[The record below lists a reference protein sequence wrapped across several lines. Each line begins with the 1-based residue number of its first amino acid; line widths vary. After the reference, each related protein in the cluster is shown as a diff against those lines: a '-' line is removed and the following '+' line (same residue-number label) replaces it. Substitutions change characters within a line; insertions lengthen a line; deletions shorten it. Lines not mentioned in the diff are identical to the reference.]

1 MPGVKWLELHAFH
14 LSRLAL
20 PGRDDRVGYSGPKP
34 SALTYLDRRGPRAWS
49 GWVFLGYLEALRN
62 LAYVL
67 LSGEQ
72 EDPYAPTI

>member
-1 MPGVKWLELHAFH
+1 M
-14 LSRLAL
+14 AL

-49 GWVFLGYLEALRN
+49 GVFLGYLDALRN

-67 LSGEQ
+67 LSGVQ